1 VALRLTISGEP
12 KSFWLGAFTFPTGFL
27 TAVLQK
33 AARKNNVPVDALS
46 FEFNIASS
54 DGEALSPAIAKEG
67 VFIHGLY
74 LEGAG

>member
-1 VALRLTISGEP
+1 VRSGEP
-12 KSFWLGAFTFPTGFL
+12 KAYWLGAFTFPTGFL

-54 DGEALSPAIAKEG
+54 EKTISPSIAKEA
-67 VFIHGLY
+67 VFINGLY
-74 LEGAG
+74 FEGAG